1 MAMATDAPH
10 MASNP
15 QRSDHNASNSSR
27 EAGGPPSSRV
37 LWSPQAVRRLVLG
50 VMLVLVLQYALV
62 GIVGAVL
69 REPWPTLV
77 LPAFQNVWDG
87 DTELAV
93 PRARLVAVTDDSTRL
108 EVSIDDIWGTVPASQ
123 RAGFLREQCRPRS
136 LSGTPRTER
145 CTTPEARAW
154 MHAQLQERYP
164 AYRITR
170 IEVVWEDVLFDVHR
184 PATVQ
189 SPRTR
194 PADTLRVPL

>member
-1 MAMATDAPH
+1 MKGYEYK
-10 MASNP
+10 
-15 QRSDHNASNSSR
+15 SDS
-27 EAGGPPSSRV
+27 GLPPSQDEPSGVSSEMEV
-37 LWSPQAVRRLVLG
+37 LWSPRSVRRLVLG
-50 VMLVLVLQYALV
+50 VMVVLVLQYALV
-62 GIVGAVL
+62 GIVGVML

-87 DTELAV
+87 DEELAV

-108 EVSIDDIWGTVPASQ
+108 EIPIDDIWGNVPASQ

-154 MHAQLQERYP
+154 IQMQLRERYP
-164 AYRITR
+164 VHRLTR
-170 IEVVWEDVLFDVHR
+170 IDVVWEDVVFDVRR
-184 PATVQ
+184 PATAQ
-189 SPRTR
+189 APCTQ